1 MATKYR
7 VQNSFA
13 AGELSPKM
21 YGRYDTELYKQGT
34 KQMKN
39 FVPLLQGPAKRR
51 PGTYYAADASTTTSE
66 GSRLIPFHFGE
77 SDSYVLEFSNN
88 KIRFF
93 TQNGQLKESG
103 SVASIAIAGG
113 TGYTA
118 GTLTATGGG
127 GVDDSNEFAGTY
139 GINGIAMTPSVSTPP
154 SVDTIVHGSDHD
166 EGTYDG
172 VSLTGGTGTGAKG
185 TVHVDSSGE
194 VFLVI
199 VTDAGSGYVV
209 NDTLTIS
216 KDTIGGAAD
225 ATCDVATIINMGAAT
240 ITNPGKGFTSAP
252 TIVIT
257 EGSGSSGTGATA
269 TATLGSDNDNPY
281 ELTTTISEAQTK
293 TFDFTQ
299 SADVIY
305 IVHPDFQPKKLART
319 IDATNVLR
327 AADDTVW
334 TLSDVDFED
343 GPWDEVNTDNA
354 KLVKVTA
361 VTGSDYAWTAVDGV
375 GVDTTQN
382 RFTLYG
388 HGLMNGMKIQFP
400 TGTGL
405 SQGNLVTADSTS
417 ESETLFPTL
426 ATEYFVVNAQSSSFQ
441 IATEAGGSPIEFKLS
456 KLNNLRIDSVTITEG
471 GTGYGADVAHGD
483 STGNK
488 LTATSTTGGSGFAA
502 TFETNSS
509 GKIDGTIN
517 ISNNG
522 RNYGNATIDIVDA
535 SGTGAKLTPV
545 IGDAS
550 VVEWTGKLDLEK
562 KVIAKDKV
570 CTITADGHSFDA
582 QDTERLIRVNVFA
595 GSEAEKTKG
604 IRWAWFKITAV
615 AGGLGSIT
623 ATSQG
628 EVGIVDVDTR
638 EWRMGILGGDNEWP
652 SCIQI
657 HQQRLVVGSSTQYPT
672 TVWLSEAGDFH
683 SFAPDS
689 KIGIS
694 TGASDSIG
702 QTIMGEQILDSNAIS
717 LTIDSDTVD
726 EIYWIA
732 EGKKL
737 SLGTSGGVFNLYGSE
752 NNYTITPTNFSII
765 RDTSWEAADVK
776 PVRIGNAMI
785 YVQFNKRKLRLLT
798 FSGEDVQ
805 YESREISYQ
814 ADELVGKEMK
824 EIVYQK
830 QPHSLTWCRM
840 KDGTLASMSFEDTLE
855 VVGWGQHEIAGV
867 NGTETAGVWSI
878 QHGEV
883 ESMAVIPGGGR
894 DQLWMIVRRNING
907 GFVRYV
913 EFLEKFYEPTETT
926 QDLAHFVDCGLY
938 KTDSSE
944 FTTANYLHLKAEEL
958 RILGDGAVQPNATV
972 NSSSGVLTINTAV
985 TKLVAGLPYNSE
997 LTCLTPKQAVD
1008 GSLFVV
1014 GRDRVVKAHLLLHD
1028 TLGVKIGLF
1037 GQDDDDLE
1045 EFIFRLTQDDLNTMV
1060 PLFTGNKTAN
1070 ILSRSLDEEQIKI
1083 LCDQPFP
1090 MTLVALVSEHEMN
1103 V

>member
-51 PGTYYAADASTTTSE
+51 PGTYYAADATTNTSE

-113 TGYTA
+113 VGIATVDTIVHNSDHTEATYTEVSLTGGTGSGAIATVVVNASNQVASVTITTAGTSYAVDDTLTISKDTIGGAVNATCDVATLATYTA

-127 GVDDSNEFAGTY
+127 GVDGSNEFAGTY
-139 GINGIAMTPSVSTPP
+139 TVS
-154 SVDTIVHGSDHD
+154 G
-166 EGTYDG
+166 G
-172 VSLTGGTGTGAKG
+172 V
-185 TVHVDSSGE
+185 
-194 VFLVI
+194 I
-199 VTDAGSGYVV
+199 DAV
-209 NDTLTIS
+209 
-216 KDTIGGAAD
+216 
-225 ATCDVATIINMGAAT
+225 T
-240 ITNPGKGFTSAP
+240 ITNPGEGFTSAP
-252 TIVIT
+252 TIVISSS
-257 EGSGSSGTGATA
+257 GSGATL
-269 TATLGSDNDNPY
+269 TPTLGSDNDDPY
-281 ELTTTISEAQTK
+281 EQTTTISEAQTK

-319 IDATNVLR
+319 IDTTNALR
-327 AADDTVW
+327 AADNTVW

-361 VTGSDYAWTAVDGV
+361 VTGSDYAWAAVDGV

-382 RFTLYG
+382 RFTLFG
-388 HGLMNGMKIQFP
+388 HGLMNGMKIKFP
-400 TGTGL
+400 SGSGL
-405 SQGNLVTADSTS
+405 TAGNLVTADSS
-417 ESETLFPTL
+417 SSDETPFPSCSDDADPTTL
-426 ATEYFVVNAQSSSFQ
+426 DGTEYFVVNAQSSSFQ
-441 IATEAGGSPIEFKLS
+441 IAIEAGGSPIEFKLS

-582 QDTERLIRVNVFA
+582 EDTERLIRVNVFA

-604 IRWAWFKITAV
+604 IRWTWFKIKTVAV
-615 AGGLGSIT
+615 GLGSIT

-628 EVGIVDVDTR
+628 EVGIVDVNTR
-638 EWRMGILGGDNEWP
+638 EWRMGILGGDYEWP

-867 NGTETAGVWSI
+867 NGTETDDVWSI

-1037 GQDDDDLE
+1037 GQDDGDLE

>member
-103 SVASIAIAGG
+103 SVASIAIVGG

-118 GTLTATGGG
+118 GDLTATGGG
-127 GVDDSNEFAGTY
+127 GVDGSNEFAGTY
-139 GINGIAMTPSVSTPP
+139 TVS
-154 SVDTIVHGSDHD
+154 G
-166 EGTYDG
+166 G
-172 VSLTGGTGTGAKG
+172 V
-185 TVHVDSSGE
+185 
-194 VFLVI
+194 I
-199 VTDAGSGYVV
+199 DAV
-209 NDTLTIS
+209 
-216 KDTIGGAAD
+216 
-225 ATCDVATIINMGAAT
+225 T

-252 TIVIT
+252 TIVISSS
-257 EGSGSSGTGATA
+257 GSGATL
-269 TATLGSDNDNPY
+269 TPTLGSDNDDPY
-281 ELTTTISEAQTK
+281 EQTTTISEAQTK

-319 IDATNVLR
+319 IDATNALR
-327 AADDTVW
+327 AADNTVW

-361 VTGSDYAWTAVDGV
+361 VTPSDYAWAAVDGV

-382 RFTLYG
+382 RFTLFG
-388 HGLMNGMKIQFP
+388 HGLMNGMKIKFP
-400 TGTGL
+400 SGSELTA
-405 SQGNLVTADSTS
+405 GNLVTADSS
-417 ESETLFPTL
+417 SSDETPFPSCSDDADPTTL
-426 ATEYFVVNAQSSSFQ
+426 DGTEYFVVNAQSSSFQ

-456 KLNNLRIDSVTITEG
+456 KLNNLRIDSVTIADG
-471 GTGYGADVAHGD
+471 GATYVAGTL
-483 STGNK
+483 S
-488 LTATSTTGGSGFAA
+488 ASSTTGGSAFAA
-502 TFETNSS
+502 TYTVSS
-509 GKIDGTIN
+509 GAINTITITN
-517 ISNNG
+517 HG
-522 RNYGNATIDIVDA
+522 RNYGNATIEISSTA
-535 SGTGAKLTPV
+535 GSGAKLIPV

-550 VVEWTGKLDLEK
+550 VVEWTGKLDLQK
-562 KVIAKDKV
+562 KVIAKDKS
-570 CTITADGHSFDA
+570 CTITASGHSFDA

-604 IRWAWFKITAV
+604 IRWTWFKITAV
-615 AGGLGSIT
+615 AAGLASIT

-628 EVGIVDVDTR
+628 EVGIVDVNTR
-638 EWRMGILGGDNEWP
+638 EWRMGILGGDYEWP

-867 NGTETAGVWSI
+867 NGTETDDVWSI

-883 ESMAVIPGGGR
+883 ESMAVIPAGGR

-944 FTTANYLHLKAEEL
+944 FTTANYLHLRAEEL

-972 NSSSGVLTINTAV
+972 NSSGVLTINTAV

>member
-21 YGRYDTELYKQGT
+21 HGRYDTELYKQGT

-51 PGTYYAADASTTTSE
+51 PGTYYAADAATNTSE

-103 SVASIAIAGG
+103 SVASIAIVGG

-127 GVDDSNEFAGTY
+127 GVDGSNEFAGTY
-139 GINGIAMTPSVSTPP
+139 TVSGGVIN
-154 SVDTIVHGSDHD
+154 
-166 EGTYDG
+166 
-172 VSLTGGTGTGAKG
+172 
-185 TVHVDSSGE
+185 TV
-194 VFLVI
+194 
-199 VTDAGSGYVV
+199 
-209 NDTLTIS
+209 
-216 KDTIGGAAD
+216 
-225 ATCDVATIINMGAAT
+225 T

-252 TIVIT
+252 TIVISSS
-257 EGSGSSGTGATA
+257 GSGATL
-269 TATLGSDNDNPY
+269 TATLGSDNDDPY

-305 IVHPDFQPKKLART
+305 IVHPDFQPQKLART
-319 IDATNVLR
+319 IDATDSTR

-361 VTGSDYAWTAVDGV
+361 VTPSDYAWAAVDGV

-382 RFTLYG
+382 RFTLFG
-388 HGLMNGMKIQFP
+388 HGLMNGMKIQF
-400 TGTGL
+400 TGSIQSVNVSAGGSGYTAGSLIVTGGGGTGFAATYTVSGGAIDSVTVTNEGTGYTSVPTLTGDVGGTGFAYDGTVL

-417 ESETLFPTL
+417 ESETLFPTIG
-426 ATEYFVVNAQSSSFQ
+426 TDYFVVNAQSSSFQ

-456 KLNNLRIDSVTITEG
+456 KLNNLRIDSVTIADG
-471 GTGYGADVAHGD
+471 G
-483 STGNK
+483 
-488 LTATSTTGGSGFAA
+488 ATYAAGTLSASSTTGGSAFAA
-502 TFETNSS
+502 SYTVDGGAINTITITNH
-509 GKIDGTIN
+509 
-517 ISNNG
+517 G
-522 RNYGNATIDIVDA
+522 RNYGNATIDISSTA
-535 SGTGAKLTPV
+535 GSGAKLIPV

-550 VVEWTGKLDLEK
+550 VVEWTGKLDLQK
-562 KVIAKDKV
+562 KVIAKDKS
-570 CTITADGHSFDA
+570 CTITASGHSFDA

-604 IRWAWFKITAV
+604 IRWTWFKITAV
-615 AGGLGSIT
+615 AAGLASIT

-628 EVGIVDVDTR
+628 EVGIVDVNTR
-638 EWRMGILGGDNEWP
+638 EWRMGILGGDYEWP

-840 KDGTLASMSFEDTLE
+840 EDGTLASMSFEDTLE

-883 ESMAVIPGGGR
+883 ESMAVIPAGGR

>member
-103 SVASIAIAGG
+103 SVASIAIVGG

-118 GTLTATGGG
+118 GDLTATGGG
-127 GVDDSNEFAGTY
+127 GVDGSNEFAGTY
-139 GINGIAMTPSVSTPP
+139 TVS
-154 SVDTIVHGSDHD
+154 G
-166 EGTYDG
+166 G
-172 VSLTGGTGTGAKG
+172 V
-185 TVHVDSSGE
+185 
-194 VFLVI
+194 I
-199 VTDAGSGYVV
+199 DAV
-209 NDTLTIS
+209 
-216 KDTIGGAAD
+216 
-225 ATCDVATIINMGAAT
+225 T

-252 TIVIT
+252 TIVISSS
-257 EGSGSSGTGATA
+257 GSGATL
-269 TATLGSDNDNPY
+269 TPTLGSDNDDPY
-281 ELTTTISEAQTK
+281 EQTTTISEAQTK

-319 IDATNVLR
+319 IDATDSER
-327 AADDTVW
+327 AADNTVW

-361 VTGSDYAWTAVDGV
+361 VTPSDYAWAAVDGV

-382 RFTLYG
+382 RFTLFG
-388 HGLMNGMKIQFP
+388 HGLMNGMKIKFP
-400 TGTGL
+400 SGTGL
-405 SQGNLVTADSTS
+405 TAGNLVTADSS
-417 ESETLFPTL
+417 SSDETPFPSCSDDADPTTL
-426 ATEYFVVNAQSSSFQ
+426 DGTEYFVVNAQSSSFQ
-441 IATEAGGSPIEFKLS
+441 IAIEAGGSPIEFKLS
-456 KLNNLRIDSVTITEG
+456 KLNNLRIDSVTIADD
-471 GTGYGADVAHGD
+471 GTDYVAGTL
-483 STGNK
+483 S
-488 LTATSTTGGSGFAA
+488 ASSTTGGSAFAA
-502 TFETNSS
+502 SYTVDGGGIDVITITNH
-509 GKIDGTIN
+509 
-517 ISNNG
+517 G
-522 RNYGNATIDIVDA
+522 RNYGNATIEISSTA
-535 SGTGAKLTPV
+535 GSGAKLIPV

-570 CTITADGHSFDA
+570 CTITASGHSFDA

-604 IRWAWFKITAV
+604 IRWTWFKIKTVAV
-615 AGGLGSIT
+615 GLASIT

-628 EVGIVDVDTR
+628 EVGIVDVNTR
-638 EWRMGILGGDNEWP
+638 EWRMGILGGDYKWP

-855 VVGWGQHEIAGV
+855 VVGWGQHEIAGED
-867 NGTETAGVWSI
+867 GSKAYGS
-878 QHGEV
+878 V
-883 ESMAVIPGGGR
+883 ESMAVIPAGGR
-894 DQLWMIVRRNING
+894 DQLWMIVKRDING
-907 GFVRYV
+907 SPVRYV

-985 TKLVAGLPYNSE
+985 KKLVAGLPYNSE